1 MSKKMIWGVVILILP
16 ISFAGVFLYIN
27 RTPTE
32 PEVLYKVPADTSKPP
47 AAEPGFKW
55 VQNGDRWNK
64 VPVEQNAGIDK
75 PEAQDVNSHQT
86 RIKTEFATE
95 PLGYKKAGV
104 KYITNFPRDPSRFAH
119 LPAPPLPPSAVPED
133 CPEHLKL
140 PPELIDGVYRGVE
153 PPPENDQFTDQF
165 TGEMVERLRDIVLEI
180 MREHNPKR
188 PYVEIWDQFI
198 EYEKMYRAYAKW
210 ELGYTPVA
218 SLSASRLDWWYE
230 QVWAF
235 PELMELS
242 IAEDDRPLGKENRF
256 SMAVDVAM
264 GYMNPD
270 WNKITLKDGRDF
282 FIKGNSRY
290 EFSYS
295 GVTEDGDEWGSTT
308 RFSRIRLTESTPVVR
323 IDVTNTSDE
332 ALEAMMGWD
341 YTINPITMRPLVH
354 DSSFE
359 MIYPLFME
367 SD

>member
-1 MSKKMIWGVVILILP
+1 MKRRMYWGVAILLLLLIG
-16 ISFAGVFLYIN
+16 ITGVFLLSN
-27 RTPTE
+27 RTPDE
-32 PEVLYKVPADTSKPP
+32 PDVFYHVPSNTSKPA
-47 AAEPGFKW
+47 AAETGS
-55 VQNGDRWNK
+55 DK
-64 VPVEQNAGIDK
+64 VPVEQDAGIDK
-75 PEAQDVNSHQT
+75 PEAEDVNSHQT
-86 RIKTEFATE
+86 KVKTEFATE

-104 KYITNFPRDPSRFAH
+104 ETTYITNFPRDPSRFAH

-180 MREHNPKR
+180 IREHNPNR

-198 EYEKMYRAYAKW
+198 EYEKMYRAYAEW

-235 PELMELS
+235 PELIELS
-242 IAEDDRPLGKENRF
+242 IAEDDRPLGEENRF
-256 SMAVDVAM
+256 SMAFEVAM
-264 GYMNPD
+264 GYINQD

-295 GVTEDGDEWGSTT
+295 GVTEEGDEWGSTT
-308 RFSRIRLTESTPVVR
+308 GFSRIRLTESTPVVR